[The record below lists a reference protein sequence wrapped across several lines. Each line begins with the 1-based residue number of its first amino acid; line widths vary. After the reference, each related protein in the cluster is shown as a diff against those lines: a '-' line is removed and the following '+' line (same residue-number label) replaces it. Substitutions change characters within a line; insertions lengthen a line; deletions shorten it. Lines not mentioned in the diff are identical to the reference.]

1 MTAFHHSLLNACNLM
16 EYCKLFFILVIF
28 ACSSHACFSQP
39 VAKAFTD
46 CSNTSFYEAYNG
58 DTVFI
63 RCDTVMFMNRNT
75 FLSYKKSFD
84 RLRSGNASIKDIIG
98 NYENTIRIQT
108 NMLTRQEGYYQ
119 TLKSKLDS
127 MSNTSLSFIDK
138 TSNSITA
145 ISASLN
151 SATNQLVATQS
162 LLHESQQLLIDER
175 KRNFAQKLKIGIG
188 SFGVGV
194 GITALLFLLGH
205 NN

>member
-1 MTAFHHSLLNACNLM
+1 MQNFKSIVIIAICACT
-16 EYCKLFFILVIF
+16 
-28 ACSSHACFSQP
+28 SRACFSQP
-39 VAKAFTD
+39 TAKAFTD
-46 CSNTSFYEAYNG
+46 CMNTSFYEAYNG

-84 RLRSGNASIKDIIG
+84 KLRSGNASIKDIID

-119 TLKSKLDS
+119 SLKSKLDS
-127 MSNTSLSFIDK
+127 MSGASLSFIDK
-138 TSNSITA
+138 TSTSITE
-145 ISASLN
+145 ISSSLN

-162 LLHESQQLLIDER
+162 LLRESELLLKDER
-175 KRNFAQKLKIGIG
+175 KRNLAQKLKIGIG